1 MAVRQDIIEKINQ
14 FKSELIDSGLK
25 IDKSILF
32 GSYAKGNANKWS
44 DIDLLLVSPDFDN
57 NLFDN
62 IDKYAQVN
70 IKFPE
75 IEIHPYSTDNF
86 KKEDLFLNE
95 ILKYGIRV

>member
-1 MAVRQDIIEKINQ
+1 MAVRKDIIDKIKQ
-14 FKSELIDSGLK
+14 FKSDVSSTGLRIEK
-25 IDKSILF
+25 TILF
-32 GSYAKGNANKWS
+32 GSHAKGNANKWS

-57 NLFDN
+57 
-62 IDKYAQVN
+62 IDKYAQIN

>member
-1 MAVRQDIIEKINQ
+1 MAVRKDIIDKIKQ
-14 FKSELIDSGLK
+14 FKSDISSTGLRIDRT
-25 IDKSILF
+25 ILF
-32 GSYAKGNANKWS
+32 GSYAKGNANEWS
-44 DIDLLLVSPDFDN
+44 DIDLLLVSPDFNN